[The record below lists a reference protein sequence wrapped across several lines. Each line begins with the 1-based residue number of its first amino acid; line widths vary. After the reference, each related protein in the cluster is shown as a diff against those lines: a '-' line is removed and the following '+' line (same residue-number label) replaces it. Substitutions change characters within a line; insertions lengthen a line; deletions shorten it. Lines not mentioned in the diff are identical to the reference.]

1 MEQFVIDEI
10 QNVFSLDA
18 LESSHP
24 ISIEVGHP
32 DEINEIFD
40 RISYHKGKIKCIILN
55 IREKI
60 MKYFRS
66 VDHKNDGSFPYAQSV
81 LQRTKQLPQSQV
93 SVQTQ
98 L

>member
-40 RISYHKGKIKCIILN
+40 RISYHKGIIN
-55 IREKI
+55 
-60 MKYFRS
+60 
-66 VDHKNDGSFPYAQSV
+66 
-81 LQRTKQLPQSQV
+81 
-93 SVQTQ
+93 
-98 L
+98 